1 MVSLLTVLCLMQ
13 VPDTTR
19 QDIHLGEASVMA
31 RRNTALHSGAPRQ
44 VVTAGEI
51 AQRGADGLHE
61 VLQTLA
67 GVSVKD
73 YGGIGGL
80 KTVSIRS
87 FGAQHTGICYDG
99 LVVTDVQN
107 GQVDISRFDLDHLR
121 SVQVETAGSDDI
133 FRPARLASYVGV
145 VTLSHDRPSVNEG
158 EPPLTG
164 DVKLRYGSFGTFHPA
179 LHLRG
184 TFHPRWSLT
193 ASASYLRTAGNYPF
207 LLHNGNIV
215 TKEMRSN
222 SQVSRGNAEVTL
234 HGDLGSRGTLRLR
247 ASHLGSSRGLPGSV
261 ILYTDN
267 AREHL
272 WDRITTASLL
282 HEASGGAAPGD
293 LPLPRWSIRSSLSY
307 THQWNRYIA
316 QHPAA
321 DDRYTQQQGTLSVVG
336 LWRPSRRWSVS
347 LAEDVDLGHLAAT
360 TLSTGSPL
368 RLTSFTALS
377 GRYADSRLTATATLL
392 GIASRE
398 WTNDAVTTGTRT
410 GQTVKGHERLCPSLS
425 LSWAPLGTGR
435 NEDVWHLRLA
445 YKETMRFPTFNDLY
459 YLQVGNA
466 NLRPELARQLNVG
479 TTLRLDVGNETGT
492 RPAVLE
498 LTADSYYNNIAD
510 KIVAIPTLFIW
521 HMRNVGRVEM
531 WGTDLSAAYGQTLTD
546 WFSLRVAANYSWQ
559 YAVDVTD
566 AAAKN
571 YLHQIPYTPRHT
583 GSIVASLRFFDADNH
598 TLPPLSLTYTLNAV
612 GERYSL
618 AQNTA
623 AYRIAPYQDHSLCL
637 TATFRAP
644 LALRHCRM
652 VVSAEALNLAGNN
665 YEIIQYYPM
674 AGRQY
679 RLGLKISL

>member
-1 MVSLLTVLCLMQ
+1 MQ
-13 VPDTTR
+13 VPDTAR

-31 RRNTALHSGAPRQ
+31 RRNTALRSGAPRQ

-99 LVVTDVQN
+99 IAVTDVQN
-107 GQVDISRFDLDHLR
+107 GQVDISRFDLDHIQ

-145 VTLSHDRPSVNEG
+145 VTMSHVRPSVNEG

-184 TFHPRWSLT
+184 TFHPRWQLLV
-193 ASASYLRTAGNYPF
+193 SANYLRTAGNYPF
-207 LLHNGNIV
+207 LLHNGHLV
-215 TKEMRSN
+215 TDEVRSN
-222 SQVSRGNAEVTL
+222 SQVSRSNAEVTL
-234 HGDLGSRGTLRLR
+234 HGDLGRRGTLRLQ
-247 ASHLGSSRGLPGSV
+247 ASHHNSSRGLPGSV

-272 WDRITTASLL
+272 WDRITTASVL
-282 HEASGGAAPGD
+282 HEVRGRKLSED
-293 LPLPRWSIRSSLSY
+293 LSQSRWSLRSSLSY
-307 THQWNRYIA
+307 THQWNHYT
-316 QHPAA
+316 QSPAT
-321 DDRYTQQQGTLSVVG
+321 DDRYTQQQGTLSTVG
-336 LWRPSRRWSVS
+336 LWRPSRRWAVS
-347 LAEDVDLGHLAAT
+347 LAEDVDLGHLVAT
-360 TLSTGSPL
+360 TLSAGSPL
-368 RLTSFTALS
+368 RLTSYTALS
-377 GRYADSRLTATATLL
+377 GKYASERLTATATLL

-398 WTNDAVTTGTRT
+398 WMGKTVAPGIEG
-410 GQTVKGHERLCPSLS
+410 GQSQDGRQRVCPSFC
-425 LSWAPLGTGR
+425 LSWAPLGGDR
-435 NEDVWHLRLA
+435 LQDVWRLRLA
-445 YKETMRFPTFNDLY
+445 YKESLRLPTFNDLY
-459 YLQVGNA
+459 YLKVGNT

-479 TTLRLDVGNETGT
+479 TTFGWGRAAWSH
-492 RPAVLE
+492 PASIE
-498 LTADSYYNNIAD
+498 LTADAYYSQVED
-510 KIVAIPTLFIW
+510 KIVAIPTLFTW

-531 WGTDLSAAYGQTLTD
+531 WGTDLAVTFRQTLAE
-546 WFSLRVAANYSWQ
+546 WCALRVAANYSWQ
-559 YAVDVTD
+559 YAIDVSD

-571 YLHQIPYTPRHT
+571 YRHQIPYTPRHT
-583 GSIVASLRFFDADNH
+583 GSVVATLKFFDSPH
-598 TLPPLSLTYTLNAV
+598 LPLPPLSLCYTLNAV

-623 AYRIAPYQDHSLCL
+623 AYRIAPYQDHNLCL
-637 TATFRAP
+637 TATFNVP
-644 LALRHCRM
+644 LVRKHCRM
-652 VVSAEALNLAGNN
+652 DVSAEALNLAGHN